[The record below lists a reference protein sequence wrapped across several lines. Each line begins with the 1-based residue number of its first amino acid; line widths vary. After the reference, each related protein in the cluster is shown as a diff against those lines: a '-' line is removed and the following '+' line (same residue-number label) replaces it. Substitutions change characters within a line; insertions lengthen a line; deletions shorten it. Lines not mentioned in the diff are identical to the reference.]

1 MSSKARQTQVQI
13 QKLTPQQILQANIMQ
28 LTNALLEQRIIKEL
42 EDNPTL
48 EIADEESDQDE
59 QVESDDQTESET
71 DDAEFDWDELDS
83 DSDRFELNKTGTE
96 SADFLVTNHT
106 TPKTLSDR
114 IKDQLVD
121 INISDEHMNI
131 AHEIIGNIDDDGYFK
146 IEPILI
152 ADRLGSTEAEV
163 LSVLDI
169 IKSLEPRGIGSSDL
183 QECMSL
189 QIDQGKHP
197 LAHSVVGEC
206 FDDFTAKRYEKICG
220 KLECSMEELK
230 DAVEVI
236 KKTNPK
242 PGDGLPAG
250 ENEFIIPDII
260 VDKRN
265 EDWVIHMNDQ
275 SMYELRVSDEY
286 SKMLEDKSL
295 EKSARKFIKDKT
307 ESANWFIDAINQ
319 RKQTMLEIM
328 NVIIKKQKVMFKE
341 EKLELAPMILK
352 DIATELDIDISTV
365 SRATN
370 GKYVQLPWGIFEI
383 KDFFSESIMTSSG
396 EEVSNTVVK
405 NRMKEMID
413 AEDKTSPYDDQ
424 TIMDM
429 LAEEGYLIARRT
441 VSKYRS
447 LMGIPKSKLRREIAD
462 E

>member
-1 MSSKARQTQVQI
+1 MSSKARQTQVQV

-48 EIADEESDQDE
+48 EIVDEESE
-59 QVESDDQTESET
+59 QEQEAASDTDAEESDDS
-71 DDAEFDWDELDS
+71 EFDWDELDS
-83 DSDRFELNKTGTE
+83 DSDRFELSKPSAE
-96 SADFLVTNHT
+96 SSDFLVTNHT
-106 TPKTLSDR
+106 TPKTLNDR

-152 ADRLGSTEAEV
+152 ADRLGASESEV

-169 IKSLEPRGIGSSDL
+169 IKTLEPRGIASADL
-183 QECMSL
+183 QECMGI
-189 QIDQGKHP
+189 QIDADKYP
-197 LAHSVVGEC
+197 LAHNVISRC
-206 FDDFTAKRYEKICG
+206 FDDFTAKRYEKICE

-230 DAVEVI
+230 EAVEVI

-286 SKMLEDKSL
+286 SRMLEDKKL
-295 EKSARKFIKDKT
+295 DKSARKFIKSKT

-341 EKLELAPMILK
+341 EKLELAPMIIK
-352 DIATELDIDISTV
+352 DIATKLDIDISTV

-396 EEVSNTVVK
+396 EEISNTVVK

-413 AEDKTSPYDDQ
+413 AEDKSRPYDDQ
-424 TIMDM
+424 AIMDM
-429 LAEEGYLIARRT
+429 LADEGYIIARRT
-441 VSKYRS
+441 ISKYRN